1 MVDKDYIKKEITKGQ
16 VSAFDILPT
25 IIKQYGKYDYT
36 RYSICLDIDSIVDGY
51 NNNIDYHIEGFIYKE
66 NKPFVNISWQL
77 DNADGEE
84 FIEIPKPYDSV
95 KITINPKLYFYIDS
109 DDIYQAIKNLK
120 F

>member
-1 MVDKDYIKKEITKGQ
+1 MKCIQFKDEKKYIKDFLSLPKTLYKKDKNMENPKEVEKLLLGNHP
-16 VSAFDILPT
+16 VSSYVTLHKF
-25 IIKQYGKYDYT
+25 
-36 RYSICLDIDSIVDGY
+36 V
-51 NNNIDYHIEGFIYKE
+51 IYKE